1 MLHQAESTAGLRRKR
16 REPLELGLTPL
27 IDIVFLLLI
36 FFMLTSRFIMQEGLE
51 VDLPRTEKQHAVSE
65 EKVYVIYL
73 LKDGTVMYRDKEMN
87 LKKMENVLSGFA
99 PHEIKKPFEV
109 RSDRY
114 ASVQSMVALL
124 EVLREAGA
132 YNVSVGT
139 VQETGSEQ

>member
-1 MLHQAESTAGLRRKR
+1 MLHQAELTAGLRRKR

-36 FFMLTSRFIMQEGLE
+36 FFMLTSRFIVQEGLE

-65 EKVYVIYL
+65 EKVHVIYL
-73 LKDGTVMYRDKEMN
+73 LKDGTIMYREKEMS
-87 LKKMENVLSGFA
+87 LEKMENVLSGFA
-99 PHEIKKPFEV
+99 PHERKKPFEV